1 MSSDGSPITMTRSP
15 IERGFSLIELS
26 IALIIFGLLAGS
38 LLGQTTGQRRLLTEQ
53 RARAQLE
60 LSLEAL
66 YGFAISQGR
75 LPCAA
80 DPTLDSSHQN
90 AGEEDCTPNKSGVL
104 PWRTLA
110 LPETDPWGQRLS
122 YYAHESFTAKLS
134 SEARASFTLESEG
147 KLNIRPGT
155 YTNHTVADK
164 LPAVIVSHGRNGL
177 GGYRSNGQRRPATH
191 PDEARNAD
199 NSMGFINR
207 PPDNQYD
214 DLTVW
219 IVPTVLN
226 ARMLAAGRLP

>member
-1 MSSDGSPITMTRSP
+1 MIRSLT
-15 IERGFSLIELS
+15 ERGFSLIELS

-53 RARAQLE
+53 RARAQLD

-66 YGFAISQGR
+66 YGFAISHGR

-80 DPTLDSSHQN
+80 DPTLDSSHAE
-90 AGEEDCTPNKSGVL
+90 AGKEDCTSNKAGVL

-122 YYAHESFTAKLS
+122 YYAHGLFVVAPSD
-134 SEARASFTLESEG
+134 EARAGFTLEDKGS
-147 KLNIRPGT
+147 LDVRPGNNAT
-155 YTNHTVADK
+155 HTVAND

-177 GGYRSNGQRRPATH
+177 GGYRSNGQRRPVTH
-191 PDEARNAD
+191 PDEQENAD
-199 NSMGFINR
+199 ADGNFINR
-207 PPDNQYD
+207 PPDNQFD

>member
-1 MSSDGSPITMTRSP
+1 MIRSLT
-15 IERGFSLIELS
+15 ERGFSLIELS

-38 LLGQTTGQRRLLTEQ
+38 LLGQTTGQRRLFTEQ
-53 RARAQLE
+53 RARAQLD

-66 YGFAISQGR
+66 YGFAISHGR

-80 DPTLDSSHQN
+80 DPTLDSSHAE
-90 AGEEDCTPNKSGVL
+90 AGKEDCTPNKAGVL

-122 YYAHESFTAKLS
+122 YYAHGLFIAEPGG
-134 SEARASFTLESEG
+134 EARAGFSLTTKG
-147 KLNIRPGT
+147 GLNVLPGT
-155 YTNHTVADK
+155 HTTHTVAND

-177 GGYRSNGQRRPATH
+177 GGYRSNGQRSPASH
-191 PDEARNAD
+191 PDEAKNAD
-199 NSMGFINR
+199 GSMGFINR

>member
-1 MSSDGSPITMTRSP
+1 MIRSST
-15 IERGFSLIELS
+15 EHGFSLIELS

-53 RARAQLE
+53 RARAQLD

-66 YGFAISQGR
+66 YGFAISHGR

-80 DPTLDSSHQN
+80 DPTLDSRTHA
-90 AGEEDCTPNKSGVL
+90 AGDEDCPRAKGVL

-110 LPETDPWGQRLS
+110 LPETDPWGQRFS
-122 YYAHESFTAKLS
+122 YYAAQNFIAEPAG
-134 SEARASFTLESEG
+134 EARAGFTLATEG
-147 KLNIRPGT
+147 GLNVLPGT
-155 YTNHTVADK
+155 HTTHTVASG

-177 GGYRSNGQRRPATH
+177 GGYRNNGQRRPASH
-191 PDEARNAD
+191 PDEQENAD
-199 NSMGFINR
+199 ADVEFINR
-207 PPDNQYD
+207 PTDNQYD

-219 IVPTVLN
+219 VVPTVLN

>member
-1 MSSDGSPITMTRSP
+1 MTRSP

-38 LLGQTTGQRRLLTEQ
+38 LLGQTTEQRRLLTEQ

-66 YGFAISQGR
+66 YGFAISHGR

-80 DPTLDSSHQN
+80 DPTLDSRTHA
-90 AGEEDCTPNKSGVL
+90 AGGEDCPRTKGVL

-110 LPETDPWGQRLS
+110 LPETDPWGQRFS
-122 YYAHESFTAKLS
+122 YYATQRFIAEPEG
-134 SEARASFTLESEG
+134 EARAGFTLGSKG
-147 KLNIRPGT
+147 SADVRPGS
-155 YTNHTVADK
+155 YTTHTVAND

-177 GGYRSNGQRRPATH
+177 GGYRSNGQRSPATH
-191 PDEARNAD
+191 PDEAENANAD
-199 NSMGFINR
+199 RIFINR